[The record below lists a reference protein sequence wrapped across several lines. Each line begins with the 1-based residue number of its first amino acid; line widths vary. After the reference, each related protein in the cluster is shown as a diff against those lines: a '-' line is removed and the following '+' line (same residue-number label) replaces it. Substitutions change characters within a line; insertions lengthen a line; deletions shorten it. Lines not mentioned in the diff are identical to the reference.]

1 MAADL
6 RAYLLRSLCADFCTH
21 SLSAFADTPPDAAN
35 LSAKVRDELIGSVM
49 ESETREALTE
59 LFTAQRSSMEQ
70 FHEAVQ
76 KLETSCSFMIRQPDK
91 KRK

>member
-1 MAADL
+1 M
-6 RAYLLRSLCADFCTH
+6 
-21 SLSAFADTPPDAAN
+21 
-35 LSAKVRDELIGSVM
+35 SAKLRDELISSVE
-49 ESETREALTE
+49 ESETRDALTE

-91 KRK
+91 KRRFVVAKLF